1 VTGSVFTAVVLVFTA
16 GAADLPLGLA
26 RLAPVAFRPSLV
38 EAGSHFS
45 SAVELRRAAVQFSFF
60 LGLGFVFARTWLSS
74 RFSAREQVR
83 AGRWSHFARR
93 QIFGPGPVIHSASI
107 LPLIFA
113 ASLG

>member
-1 VTGSVFTAVVLVFTA
+1 
-16 GAADLPLGLA
+16 
-26 RLAPVAFRPSLV
+26 V

-45 SAVELRRAAVQFSFF
+45 AAVELRRAAVQFSFF

-83 AGRWSHFARR
+83 AGLWSRR